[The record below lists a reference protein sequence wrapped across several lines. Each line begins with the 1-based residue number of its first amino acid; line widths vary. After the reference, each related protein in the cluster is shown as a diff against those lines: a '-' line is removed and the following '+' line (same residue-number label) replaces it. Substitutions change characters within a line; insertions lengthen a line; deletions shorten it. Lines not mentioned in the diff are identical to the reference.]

1 MPKNLAKKGRK
12 ILFNIPTTFIFQKPS
27 FRFIPNLSLKS
38 IPLKVFLQS
47 GRFWGQGRTEFSR
60 SSIQETKK
68 KKIIAWL
75 TPLFFLPKQKLV
87 ERKKLTSQISSQF
100 RTPPSISNFDKIG
113 FELLCLLLL
122 LLLVRFHSIF
132 LLLLPFYLVER
143 ERNERSES
151 VTQQH
156 RKKTTCF
163 QSLTRSSIAARD
175 FWLGLVLLLEHSAL
189 ISYLNQC
196 NLRVFLEMQF
206 SSLRGYLSIS
216 FLKIMF

>member
-1 MPKNLAKKGRK
+1 MPKNNWQKSEEKSCS
-12 ILFNIPTTFIFQKPS
+12 TFIFQKPS
-27 FRFIPNLSLKS
+27 FRFTSNPSLKS

-60 SSIQETKK
+60 SSIQETK

-189 ISYLNQC
+189 ICYLKQC
-196 NLRVFLEMQF
+196 NLRVFFE
-206 SSLRGYLSIS
+206 I
-216 FLKIMF
+216 LKNIF